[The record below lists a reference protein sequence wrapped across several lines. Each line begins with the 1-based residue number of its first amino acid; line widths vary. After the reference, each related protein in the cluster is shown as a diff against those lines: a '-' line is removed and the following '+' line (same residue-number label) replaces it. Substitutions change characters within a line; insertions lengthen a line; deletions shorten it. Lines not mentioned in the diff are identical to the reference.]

1 VTGERRPRGR
11 LAPLPAVRRRIAGEG
26 GYTLSEMLVVLAI
39 LGVVLAGLA
48 GVFTSA
54 LRAEVDM
61 NQRFQAQQNG
71 RLALS
76 KLRRELHCARQTFV
90 QADGSAATIVS
101 AVSANTAYCRSGQS
115 TWCALPIA
123 GAAGRYALYRQAG
136 ATCDASGVRMA
147 DYLTTSAV
155 FQLVTAVAGSRGRVA
170 VNLSVDLDSQDPARR
185 YRLYDEIT
193 MRGSVRA

>member
-1 VTGERRPRGR
+1 VTGGSRRPFYRR
-11 LAPLPAVRRRIAGEG
+11 LAGER
-26 GYTLSEMLVVLAI
+26 GYTLPEMLVVLAI
-39 LGVVLAGLA
+39 LGTVLGGLA

-71 RLALS
+71 RLALG
-76 KLRRELHCARQTFV
+76 KLRRELHCANQTFV
-90 QADGSAATIVS
+90 QPGGSAATIVS
-101 AVSANTAYCRSGQS
+101 AVSANTAYCRAGQA

-123 GAAGRYALYRQAG
+123 GGAVRYALYRKAG
-136 ATCDASGVRMA
+136 ATCDATGVRMA

-155 FQLVTAVAGSRGRVA
+155 FQLIAPVAGSRGRVA
-170 VNLSVDLDSQDPARR
+170 VTLSVDLDSRNATRR

>member
-1 VTGERRPRGR
+1 VTGSSRPGLRRR
-11 LAPLPAVRRRIAGEG
+11 LAAEG

-39 LGVVLAGLA
+39 LGTVLGGLA
-48 GVFTSA
+48 GVFSSA

-61 NQRFQAQQNG
+61 NQRFQAQQNA
-71 RLALS
+71 RLALG

-90 QADGSAATIVS
+90 QPDGSAATIVS
-101 AVSANTAYCRSGQS
+101 AVSANTAYCQSGQA
-115 TWCALPIA
+115 TWCAVTVA
-123 GAAGRYALYRQAG
+123 GAAVRYALYRKPG
-136 ATCDASGVRMA
+136 ATCDASGVRMG

-155 FQLVTAVAGSRGRVA
+155 FQLVASVAGSRGRVA
-170 VNLSVDLDSQDPARR
+170 VTLSVDLDSKDARRR